1 MLLLSLNSSTLLCDL
16 DNYTVV
22 DTIKSDVIAPLELN
36 LKPEDALV
44 DFYKLL

>member
-16 DNYTVV
+16 NNYTVV
-22 DTIKSDVIAPLELN
+22 DTIKTNVISPLELN

-44 DFYKLL
+44 DFIKLL